1 LSGIARD
8 LPRGA
13 HANEI
18 QRAKREVV
26 VFVRGLGLT
35 PAGAQALDPEAEKG
49 RLHDLYHGRD
59 SDLFDT
65 VFRT

>member
-1 LSGIARD
+1 
-8 LPRGA
+8 
-13 HANEI
+13 
-18 QRAKREVV
+18 

-35 PAGAQALDPEAEKG
+35 PVGAPALDPEDPEQN